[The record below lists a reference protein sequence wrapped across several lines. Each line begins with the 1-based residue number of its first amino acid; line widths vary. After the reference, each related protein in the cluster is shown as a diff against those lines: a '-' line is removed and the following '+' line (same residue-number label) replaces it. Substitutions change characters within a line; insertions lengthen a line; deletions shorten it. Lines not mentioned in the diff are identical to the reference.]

1 MLHSGRV
8 AVLVDIPEPTL
19 FQRATAE
26 LEKKGLVTAPF
37 ADDPDDTR
45 VVVVDGARRAAELA
59 QSHESFKV
67 LALVEAHELEFIGK
81 NVATFA
87 IKPWADGELALRVQ
101 SLLEDL
107 EAPEQVRIR
116 LLATAVQAASDVVE
130 ITDPQ
135 ARLQYVNPAY
145 EAALGFA
152 PEEVVGKTPKELVRS
167 DYHPPEYFREIDRT
181 LSAGE
186 VWRGLLVSKS
196 KDGRLVY
203 FEAAIAPIKDAR
215 GRMTHHLAVKR
226 DVSEQLKRERALEE
240 TNRALEQAKDA
251 AVAASRSK
259 SEFLANMS
267 HELRTPLNAIIG
279 YAELLLEDAMD
290 AGNDALTADLKKIR
304 TAGAHLL
311 DLINDVLDISKIEAG
326 RMELYVEPFELDT
339 LLRDVI
345 ATIEPNLTARGNRL
359 LTELPPTGLVVR
371 ADERKV
377 RQILMNL
384 LSNAAKFT
392 EGGNVT
398 LRARRE
404 SGDTGDWVCFDVEDT
419 GIGIPEATL
428 SRLFRPFVQADAS
441 TTRRYGGTGL
451 GLALSRRFAELMG
464 GAISVTSV
472 VGKGSTFSVRLPM
485 SVTLRPG
492 NARPSYTPGNG
503 RSVLV
508 IDDDETIHD
517 QLTRTLVKRGF
528 RVAFAAR
535 GEEGLSAA
543 RELKPDVIVLDVMMP
558 GMDGWSVLTALKVDA
573 ATADIPVIMM
583 TMTDQRDVG
592 AALGAVDYFVKPV
605 EPARLVA
612 TIRRHLRQPVDPGA
626 PILVVEDDD
635 AIREVMRRSLVG
647 AGYRVVEAKN
657 GMEALGSVA
666 RQIPA
671 VIVLD
676 LMMPEM
682 DGFQF
687 LDALRDQPDCA
698 EVPVM
703 IVTAK
708 MLSAKERQ
716 RLERSAQGVISKN
729 AHSRADLLN
738 LIGEHVSLMLERKDK
753 QED

>member
-1 MLHSGRV
+1 
-8 AVLVDIPEPTL
+8 
-19 FQRATAE
+19 
-26 LEKKGLVTAPF
+26 
-37 ADDPDDTR
+37 
-45 VVVVDGARRAAELA
+45 
-59 QSHESFKV
+59 
-67 LALVEAHELEFIGK
+67 
-81 NVATFA
+81 
-87 IKPWADGELALRVQ
+87 
-101 SLLEDL
+101 
-107 EAPEQVRIR
+107 
-116 LLATAVQAASDVVE
+116 
-130 ITDPQ
+130 
-135 ARLQYVNPAY
+135 
-145 EAALGFA
+145 
-152 PEEVVGKTPKELVRS
+152 
-167 DYHPPEYFREIDRT
+167 
-181 LSAGE
+181 
-186 VWRGLLVSKS
+186 
-196 KDGRLVY
+196 
-203 FEAAIAPIKDAR
+203 
-215 GRMTHHLAVKR
+215 VKR

-240 TNRALEQAKDA
+240 TNRALEQARDA

-279 YAELLLEDAMD
+279 YAELLLEDAAD
-290 AGNDALTADLKKIR
+290 ADNEALAADLRKIR

-326 RMELYVEPFELDT
+326 RMDLYVEAFDLDA

-345 ATIEPNLTARGNRL
+345 ATIKPNLTARGNQL
-359 LTELPPTGLVVR
+359 VTELPPASLEVR

-392 EGGNVT
+392 EHGTVT

-404 SGDTGDWVCFDVEDT
+404 HDEVGDWLSFEVEDT
-419 GIGIPEATL
+419 GIGIAEATL

-464 GAISVTSV
+464 GSISVTSE
-472 VGKGSTFSVRLPM
+472 VGKGSRFSVRLPM

-492 NARPSYTPGNG
+492 GARPTLSPGTG
-503 RSVLV
+503 KSVLV

-535 GEEGLSAA
+535 GEEGVSAA

-612 TIRRHLRQPVDPGA
+612 AIRRHLRQPVDPGA
-626 PILVVEDDD
+626 PILVVEDDY
-635 AIREVMRRSLVG
+635 AIREVMRRSLSG
-647 AGYRVVEAKN
+647 AGYRVVEATN
-657 GMEALGSVA
+657 GMEALTMVA
-666 RQIPA
+666 RQIPSF
-671 VIVLD
+671 IVLD

-687 LDALRDQPDCA
+687 LDALRDQPECA
-698 EVPVM
+698 GVPVM

-708 MLSAKERQ
+708 MLTVKERK
-716 RLERSAQGVISKN
+716 RLEQSAQSVISKN
-729 AHSRADLLN
+729 AHSRTELLD
-738 LIGEHVSLMLERKDK
+738 LIGEHISLMLERKDK
-753 QED
+753 PGD

>member
-1 MLHSGRV
+1 
-8 AVLVDIPEPTL
+8 
-19 FQRATAE
+19 
-26 LEKKGLVTAPF
+26 
-37 ADDPDDTR
+37 
-45 VVVVDGARRAAELA
+45 VVVDGVARAAGMAE
-59 QSHESFKV
+59 SHKSLKV
-67 LALVEAHELEFIGK
+67 LALVEASDLKAMPKDIAG
-81 NVATFA
+81 FA
-87 IKPWADGELALRVQ
+87 IKPWAGGELALRAAA
-101 SLLEDL
+101 LLGDFET
-107 EAPEQVRIR
+107 PEQVQVR
-116 LLATAVQAASDVVE
+116 LLATAVHAASDVVE
-130 ITDPQ
+130 ITDPH

-145 EAALGFA
+145 QATLGFA
-152 PEEVVGKTPKELVRS
+152 PEEVVGKTPRELVRS
-167 DYHPPEYFREIDRT
+167 DYHPPEYFKQIDKT

-196 KDGRLVY
+196 KDGKLVY
-203 FEAAIAPIKDAR
+203 FEAAIAPIKDAA

-226 DVSEQLKRERALEE
+226 DVSEQLKREQALEE

-251 AVAASRSK
+251 AVSASRSK

-279 YAELLLEDAMD
+279 YAELLLEDALD
-290 AGNDALTADLKKIR
+290 AGNEGLTADLKKIR

-326 RMELYVEPFELDT
+326 RMELYVEPFDLDA
-339 LLRDVI
+339 LLGDVV
-345 ATIEPNLTARGNRL
+345 ATVEPNMVARGNRL
-359 LTELPPTGLVVR
+359 VTELPPGGLQVR

-392 EGGNVT
+392 ERGTVT
-398 LRARRE
+398 LRATRE
-404 SGDTGDWVCFDVEDT
+404 EDDAGDWLLFEVEDD
-419 GIGIPEATL
+419 GIGIAEATL
-428 SRLFRPFVQADAS
+428 VRLFRPFVQADAS

-464 GAISVTSV
+464 GSIVVKSE

-492 NARPSYTPGNG
+492 SARPSYTPGNG
-503 RSVLV
+503 KSVLV

-517 QLTRTLVKRGF
+517 QLTRTLTKRGF

-535 GEEGLSAA
+535 GEDGVLAA
-543 RELKPDVIVLDVMMP
+543 RELKPDVVVLDVMMP

-573 ATADIPVIMM
+573 ETADIPVIMM

-612 TIRRHLRQPVDPGA
+612 TIRRHLRQPADPGA

-635 AIREVMRRSLVG
+635 AIREVMRRSLAGV
-647 AGYRVVEAKN
+647 GYRVVEATN
-657 GMEALGSVA
+657 GMEALKLVA
-666 RQIPA
+666 RQIPSI
-671 VIVLD
+671 IVLD

-687 LDALRDQPDCA
+687 LDTLRDQPDCA

-708 MLSAKERQ
+708 MLTAKERK
-716 RLERSAQGVISKN
+716 RLEHSAQSVISKN
-729 AHSRADLLN
+729 AHSRIELLN
-738 LIGEHVSLMLERKDK
+738 VIGEHISLLLERNDK
-753 QED
+753 QGD